1 MSERDVMEYD
11 VLTVGA
17 GPAGLAFALRLKQ
30 KNPALSVCVI
40 EKASSVG
47 AHALSG
53 AVIETEALPAILSIE
68 EAIAADAKVLPD
80 YDFGRGDAQAAIDA
94 APSKLDAILRIGGQE
109 HFYLEGQAALA
120 LAGEEGQ
127 AGIHHGAAHAEDRQ
141 AGADG
146 PHQDPTG

>member
-53 AVIETEALPAILSIE
+53 AVIETAKGVLWRGSSKEGKTRRASI
-68 EAIAADAKVLPD
+68 AWNWV
-80 YDFGRGDAQAAIDA
+80 QA
-94 APSKLDAILRIGGQE
+94 
-109 HFYLEGQAALA
+109 
-120 LAGEEGQ
+120 
-127 AGIHHGAAHAEDRQ
+127 
-141 AGADG
+141 
-146 PHQDPTG
+146 

>member
-53 AVIETEALPAILSIE
+53 AVIETEALDDLVPGWRSSPPPICVPTCSAGLMRLRTELLNSLPEPTSPARPANES
-68 EAIAADAKVLPD
+68 
-80 YDFGRGDAQAAIDA
+80 
-94 APSKLDAILRIGGQE
+94 
-109 HFYLEGQAALA
+109 
-120 LAGEEGQ
+120 
-127 AGIHHGAAHAEDRQ
+127 
-141 AGADG
+141 
-146 PHQDPTG
+146 TTN